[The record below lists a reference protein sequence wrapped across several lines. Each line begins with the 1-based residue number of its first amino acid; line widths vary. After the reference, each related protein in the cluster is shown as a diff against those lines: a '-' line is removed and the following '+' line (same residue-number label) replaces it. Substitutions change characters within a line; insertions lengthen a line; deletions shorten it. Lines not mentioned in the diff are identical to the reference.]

1 LPRLAAD
8 PAGGIYLAFRSL
20 DGPFNARSPVG
31 SVWFEHVVY
40 FDGHNWVGPVFLPR
54 TDGLIDN
61 RPALLALEP
70 GHLLAVSA
78 MDHRQSIGFALGALA
93 ADRVNSDLYS
103 ADLRLDGLY
112 PPALKPELMRI
123 PKEPPSLPDQAAS
136 DPEAAAE
143 SNQVAAVRNYRIEAG
158 GEQLRIL
165 RGEFN
170 RHTEYS
176 VDGTREGSLS
186 DAYRYMIDAA
196 SLDWG
201 GCCDNENGGAHEY
214 FWWTQQKTADEYK
227 LGDRFVTLFS
237 YGHAV
242 RYPEGQR
249 NVLFAKRGIRPVP
262 HLPPVPVDS
271 PPASAPDTRMLYK
284 YLLSF
289 GGVSIPHAS
298 ATDLGTDW
306 RNNDPTAEPVLEI
319 YQGGRQSYEKEG
331 AKGDAP
337 RAAKADDAIRG
348 WRPLGTVTAALDKG
362 LRLGFVASSDQYST
376 HVSYA
381 NVLVAAP
388 TREAIID
395 AFHRRHVYAST
406 ANIVA
411 EVRSGDHLMGDEF
424 SVASA
429 PSITVRLT
437 GTAPFANVAI
447 VKDGRDVHRIEPH
460 SREVDFTWTDN
471 AAQPGKTSWYYV
483 RGEQTDGQLVWAS
496 PMWITLKPVS

>member
-1 LPRLAAD
+1 MPK
-8 PAGGIYLAFRSL
+8 
-20 DGPFNARSPVG
+20 
-31 SVWFEHVVY
+31 
-40 FDGHNWVGPVFLPR
+40 
-54 TDGLIDN
+54 
-61 RPALLALEP
+61 
-70 GHLLAVSA
+70 
-78 MDHRQSIGFALGALA
+78 
-93 ADRVNSDLYS
+93 
-103 ADLRLDGLY
+103 
-112 PPALKPELMRI
+112 PPA
-123 PKEPPSLPDQAAS
+123 
-136 DPEAAAE
+136 EA
-143 SNQVAAVRNYRIEAG
+143 NQVAVVRNYRIEAG
-158 GEQLRIL
+158 GAQLRIL
-165 RGEFN
+165 RGDFN

-176 VDGTREGSLS
+176 VDGTRDGSLA

-201 GCCDNENGGAHEY
+201 GCCDNENGGGHEY
-214 FWWTQQKTADEYK
+214 FWWTQQKTTDEYQ
-227 LGDRFVTLFS
+227 LGDQFVTLFS

-249 NVLFAKRGIRPVP
+249 NVLFARRGIRPVP
-262 HLPPVPVDS
+262 HLAPVAVDS
-271 PPASAPDTRMLYK
+271 PPAPAPDTWMLYK

-331 AKGDAP
+331 AKDGVKHGVKDDAP
-337 RAAKADDAIRG
+337 RAARPEDAIRG

-395 AFHRRHVYAST
+395 AFHKRHVYAST

-411 EVRSGDHLMGDEF
+411 DVRSGDHIMGDEF
-424 SVASA
+424 SVPSA
-429 PSITVRLT
+429 PSITVRLI
-437 GTAPFANVAI
+437 GTATFANVVI
-447 VKDGRDVHRIEPH
+447 VKDGHEVYTIEPK
-460 SREVDFTWTDN
+460 SSEVDFTWTDERR
-471 AAQPGKTSWYYV
+471 AARQNF
-483 RGEQTDGQLVWAS
+483 LVLRAR
-496 PMWITLKPVS
+496 